1 MPYKPLSAL
10 ISGSLAKLGS
20 CTGTSGQYH
29 FSATMFLFD
38 KDIAFGEHEISGIS
52 LKKKSEK
59 RNG

>member
-20 CTGTSGQYH
+20 CTGTSGQYL

-38 KDIAFGEHEISGIS
+38 REIALEIDTLAS
-52 LKKKSEK
+52 LTDVKVEIM
-59 RNG
+59 

>member
-38 KDIAFGEHEISGIS
+38 REIAFGDTLASLTDVKVEIM
-52 LKKKSEK
+52 
-59 RNG
+59 